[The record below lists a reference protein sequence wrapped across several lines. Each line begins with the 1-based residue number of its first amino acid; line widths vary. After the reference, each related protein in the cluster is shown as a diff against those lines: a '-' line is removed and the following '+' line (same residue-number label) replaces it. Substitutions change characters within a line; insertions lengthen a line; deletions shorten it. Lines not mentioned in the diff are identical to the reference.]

1 MSGTAVAPGTEASG
15 EPAATLSAWLAQD
28 MGRDDRAD
36 GFVTLHHLGYVR
48 MITCAA
54 GPLRLRRGPAAEDAV
69 ALLLPREGTAHLIQ
83 DGRTVRVENG
93 QSALVDLSRDFSVE
107 LQGRILFFRLPGHA
121 LHVPAASLRSATA
134 RVLTSSTDAL
144 ALVLRHLDESAA
156 HLPAQV
162 GERLG
167 GMVTDLVA
175 GLVEELA
182 EEADGPPQPG
192 QRHLV
197 LAVRQY
203 VERHLGDPELSAER
217 IARAHLISVRYLHRL
232 FEGEGI
238 TVGRLIQRLRVEQCA
253 RELARRG
260 RVSPSIAVVAA
271 RWGFRSAAHFS
282 RAFKAVHGCSPQQW
296 RRAAGTGSS

>member
-1 MSGTAVAPGTEASG
+1 MSE
-15 EPAATLSAWLAQD
+15 LSAT
-28 MGRDDRAD
+28 DDPVE
-36 GFVTLHHLGYVR
+36 GFVTLHHFGYVR
-48 MITCAA
+48 MTTCAA
-54 GPLRLRRGPAAEDAV
+54 GPLRFGRGHAADDAV
-69 ALLLPREGTAHLIQ
+69 ALLLPREGSVHLSQ
-83 DGRTVRVENG
+83 DGRTVSVESE
-93 QSALVDLSRDFSVE
+93 QVALVDLRRDFSVE
-107 LQGRILFFRLPGHA
+107 VQGRILDFRLPSHA

-134 RVLTSSTDAL
+134 RVPTSSTAPL
-144 ALVLRHLDESAA
+144 TLVLRHLEESAS

-175 GLVEELA
+175 GLVHELA
-182 EEADGPPQPG
+182 EEADGLPQPG
-192 QRHLV
+192 RRHLV

-203 VERHLGDPELSAER
+203 IERHLDDPELSAER

-238 TVGRLIQRLRVEQCA
+238 TVGRLIQRLRVEHCA

-296 RRAAGTGSS
+296 RRAAGTG